1 MCMKKIILSALN
13 TRHTH
18 SALALGYLKAYYE
31 QFNDSTAVKIVEYDL
46 NQTNETI
53 ISSLISE
60 EPEILAFSVYI
71 WSVERILTIADAIKT
86 AFPETLIILGGP
98 EVSYNSE
105 ELMILNPS
113 IDYVIRGE
121 GEVTF
126 NELVGQIVAGNLQ
139 AKVRGVTA
147 RTVSGVTAYEDRPL
161 IENLDEIPCPI
172 RSGAYVPKHSFIF
185 YEASRGCPSKCAYCL
200 SSVQGP
206 VRNHSM
212 ARVKA
217 DLDMF
222 FESSLSQIRFA
233 DRTFNCDPER
243 AVEIIE
249 YILKHNRKNINFHF
263 EIQADFLSDEIINLL
278 SKGPDGMFH
287 LEIGVQSTNPRALDA
302 VNRSYDLDVLREKVS
317 LLRSKTACHL
327 HLDVLGGLEHDSFK
341 DFCKSY
347 DDVYNLK
354 PHDIQV
360 SLVKVLRGTPLEK
373 KQANKTFFA
382 MNRPPY
388 TILRT
393 DWLLPNEAM
402 LIQDIGK
409 LTEGIVNSMRYNQ
422 ALESLTK
429 LVFNGSASSLLI
441 EMVKFWRKEKIQFF
455 NFTPENTA
463 KNLTNFVH
471 TLALPENSQKRITSL
486 ITHELRMCQK
496 IQGPD
501 LFIGI
506 DFGEK
511 QKKYEY
517 RVSAGIRGYWYER
530 HPTNAQNEW
539 PAIVAY
545 KFERDLSAVPS
556 IEILNLSDEEL
567 FVLMLVQN
575 RTSIDRGAEVWHK
588 YRPEW
593 PLPQIEKV
601 IEKMIENEL
610 IYSSGNH

>member
-1 MCMKKIILSALN
+1 MKKIILSALN

-31 QFNDSTAVKIVEYDL
+31 QFNNSPALKIVEYDL

-53 ISSLISE
+53 IASLISE
-60 EPEILAFSVYI
+60 KPEILAFSVYI
-71 WSVERILTIADAIKT
+71 WSVDRILTIADAIKT

-113 IDYVIRGE
+113 IDYIIRGE

-126 NELVGQIVAGNLQ
+126 NELITQILRGNQ
-139 AKVRGVTA
+139 KTPVQGVTA
-147 RTVSGVTAYEDRPL
+147 RTESGITAYDDRPL
-161 IENLDEIPCPI
+161 IANLDDIPCPI
-172 RSGAYVPKHSFIF
+172 RTGAYVPKHSFIF
-185 YEASRGCPSKCAYCL
+185 YEASRGCPSRCAYCL

-217 DLDMF
+217 DLDAF
-222 FESSLSQIRFA
+222 FESNLSQVRFA
-233 DRTFNCDPER
+233 DRTFNCDPAR
-243 AVEIIE
+243 ATEIIE
-249 YILKHNRKNINFHF
+249 YILKHNHKNINFHF
-263 EIQADFLSDEIINLL
+263 EIQADFLSDDIIELL

-302 VNRSYDLDVLREKVS
+302 VNRSYDLNVLREKVS
-317 LLRSKTACHL
+317 LLRNKTACHL
-327 HLDVLGGLEHDSFK
+327 HLDVLGGLEHDTFK
-341 DFCKSY
+341 HFCKSF

-373 KQANKTFFA
+373 KLSNKTFFA

-393 DWLLPNEAM
+393 NWLSPEEAM

-409 LTEGIVNSMRYNQ
+409 LTEGIVNSLRYN
-422 ALESLTK
+422 LSIETLTK
-429 LVFNGSASSLLI
+429 SVFNDSSSALLI
-441 EMVKFWRKEKIQFF
+441 EMVKFWRKERIQFF

-463 KNLTNFVH
+463 KNLTNFVCA
-471 TLALPENSQKRITSL
+471 LALPISLQKRITSL

-501 LFIGI
+501 LFVGI
-506 DFGEK
+506 NFGEK

-517 RVSAGIRGYWYER
+517 KLSAGIRGYWYEQ
-530 HPTNAQNEW
+530 HPTDIQKEGL
-539 PAIVAY
+539 AIVAY

-556 IEILNLSDEEL
+556 IEVLNLSDAEL
-567 FVLMLVQN
+567 FVLIMIQN
-575 RTSIDRGAEVWHK
+575 RTSLDRAAELWNK
-588 YRPEW
+588 YRPGW
-593 PLPQIEKV
+593 PLPEIEKV
-601 IEKMIENEL
+601 IEKMIEKEL
-610 IYSSGNH
+610 IYLSNNH